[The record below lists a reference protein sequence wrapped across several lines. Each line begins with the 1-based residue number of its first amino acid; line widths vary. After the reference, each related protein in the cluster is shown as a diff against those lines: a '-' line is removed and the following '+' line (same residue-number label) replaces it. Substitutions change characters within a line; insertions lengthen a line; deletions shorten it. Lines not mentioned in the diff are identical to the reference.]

1 MTVRRIV
8 IFFAFF
14 WGTFPNG
21 SLEVVLA
28 FADGGFAKVDGI
40 LGAAVIA
47 AHAIGAMTVPVG
59 AVILHCDVL
68 EGAVL
73 GADAATY
80 AGVRY
85 RELAVGYEQAVEE
98 GFEDV

>member
-1 MTVRRIV
+1 MRHFDAKRNDPFASKV
-8 IFFAFF
+8 IL
-14 WGTFPNG
+14 T
-21 SLEVVLA
+21 LA
-28 FADGGFAKVDGI
+28 LGGGAKVDGI

-73 GADAATY
+73 GADAAAD
-80 AGVRY
+80 AGVGY

-98 GFEDV
+98 GFEYV